1 MVYGMYVHENYDLPL
16 TENTALSVNSW
27 SGGCLDWMGL
37 HWPCKVHH
45 LTVRLP
51 LLPKTLGKYCICSLS
66 LCILIVSC
74 VSDRKLWISILAV
87 VVAGGGW
94 ALTNVPV
101 YSDMNE
107 VTK

>member
-1 MVYGMYVHENYDLPL
+1 MLLVSVYTH
-16 TENTALSVNSW
+16 S
-27 SGGCLDWMGL
+27 
-37 HWPCKVHH
+37 
-45 LTVRLP
+45 
-51 LLPKTLGKYCICSLS
+51 
-66 LCILIVSC
+66 IVC
-74 VSDRKLWISILAV
+74 FVSDRKLWISILAV